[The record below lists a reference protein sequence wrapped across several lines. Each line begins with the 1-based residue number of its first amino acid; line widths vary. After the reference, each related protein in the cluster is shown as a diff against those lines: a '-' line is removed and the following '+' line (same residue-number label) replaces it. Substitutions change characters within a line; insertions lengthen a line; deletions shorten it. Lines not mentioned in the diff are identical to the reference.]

1 MAGKRKK
8 LTTRSGTNLESLSF
22 YKFYL
27 DRALESYDVRDA
39 LKAMGARVE
48 MHRDHFKDDA
58 EDVEWLPTI
67 AGRGWV
73 ILSKDQFNYL
83 ERLAIK
89 HANGRAFLLI
99 RSELQGKEQAAIIS
113 RALPEMLRALD
124 LTKPPFIAKIYRD
137 GSVHLTEF

>member
-1 MAGKRKK
+1 
-8 LTTRSGTNLESLSF
+8 
-22 YKFYL
+22 
-27 DRALESYDVRDA
+27 
-39 LKAMGARVE
+39 

-58 EDVEWLPTI
+58 PDVEWLPTI

-89 HANGRAFLLI
+89 YAKGRAFLLI
-99 RSELQGKEQAAIIS
+99 RGNLAGKEQAAIVS
-113 RALPEMLRALD
+113 KALPEMLRVLD

-137 GSVHLTEF
+137 GSVHLADF